1 MKITITILLI
11 CFCNFISF
19 SQKKELYVNDDFEY
33 ISKTEFDKKS
43 DQPLD
48 YNLRF
53 ELDSTYLNVKV
64 SRYKKGKIEL
74 KVLDSIKNEFYK
86 NKNEEF
92 SDNDIFLINYYP
104 GNDKCS
110 SDGYKSNF
118 KSKYNQ
124 YRRRFDK
131 IENLKQLFVY
141 KSDDGLK
148 VFGNKIDWQSDINN
162 LIEKTFYP
170 IPYPCGGYV
179 IIDSKGNYI
188 SERGEYSYW
197 KGLINEIKTFANT
210 VLYQ

>member
-1 MKITITILLI
+1 MKITLTILLV
-11 CFCNFISF
+11 CFFHLFSF
-19 SQKKELYVNDDFEY
+19 AQKKELYVNDDFEY

-43 DQPLD
+43 EQPFD

-53 ELDSTYLNVKV
+53 ELDSAYLNVKV
-64 SRYKKGKIEL
+64 ARYKKGKIEL
-74 KVLDSIKNEFYK
+74 KVLNSIKNTFY
-86 NKNEEF
+86 KNEEF
-92 SDNDIFLINYYP
+92 SDNEIFLINYYP

-110 SDGYKSNF
+110 SYGYKSNF

-124 YRRRFDK
+124 YRTKFDK

-148 VFGNKIDWQSDINN
+148 GFGNKIDWQSDINS

-170 IPYPCGGYV
+170 IPYPCGGYL

-188 SERGEYSYW
+188 SERGEYCYS
-197 KGLINEIKTFANT
+197 KILLDEIKTFANNG
-210 VLYQ
+210 YK

>member
-1 MKITITILLI
+1 MKTTITILTI
-11 CFCNFISF
+11 CFLHFFSF
-19 SQKKELYVNDDFEY
+19 GQKKELYLNDDFEY
-33 ISKTEFDKKS
+33 ISKTEFYKRS

-74 KVLDSIKNEFYK
+74 EVFDSIRNVFYK
-86 NKNEEF
+86 NKNEEI
-92 SDNDIFLINYYP
+92 SNNDIFLINYYP

-110 SDGYKSNF
+110 TEGYKSNF

-124 YRRRFDK
+124 YHRKFEK

-141 KSDDGLK
+141 KSNDGLEG
-148 VFGNKIDWQSDINN
+148 FGNKIDWQSDVNS
-162 LIEKTFYP
+162 LIERVFYP

-197 KGLINEIKTFANT
+197 KGLINEINTFANKAH
-210 VLYQ
+210 LF

>member
-11 CFCNFISF
+11 SLFHLLSF
-19 SQKKELYVNDDFEY
+19 GQKKELYVNDDFEY

-43 DQPLD
+43 EQPLD

-74 KVLDSIKNEFYK
+74 KVLDSIKNVFFK
-86 NKNEEF
+86 NKNVEF
-92 SDNDIFLINYYP
+92 GNNDIFLINYYP

-110 SDGYKSNF
+110 TGGYKSNF

-124 YRRRFDK
+124 YRRKFDK

-148 VFGNKIDWQSDINN
+148 GFGNKIDWQSDINS

-179 IIDSKGNYI
+179 IIDGKGNYI
-188 SERGEYSYW
+188 SERGEYAYW
-197 KGLINEIKTFANT
+197 KGLINEIKTFANNG
-210 VLYQ
+210 YK

>member
-1 MKITITILLI
+1 MRITITILLI
-11 CFCNFISF
+11 CFYNLISF
-19 SQKKELYVNDDFEY
+19 GQKKELYVNDNFEY
-33 ISKTEFDKKS
+33 ISKTEFDKKFE
-43 DQPLD
+43 QPLD

-74 KVLDSIKNEFYK
+74 TVLDSIKNVFYI
-86 NKNEEF
+86 NKDEEF
-92 SDNDIFLINYYP
+92 SNNDIFLINYYP

-110 SDGYKSNF
+110 TDGYKSNF

-124 YRRRFDK
+124 YRRKLDK

-141 KSDDGLK
+141 KSDDELNG
-148 VFGNKIDWQSDINN
+148 FGNKIEWQPDINS

-179 IIDSKGNYI
+179 IIDSKGNFI
-188 SERGEYSYW
+188 SERGEYCYW
-197 KGLINEIKTFANT
+197 KGLITEIKTFANT
-210 VLYQ
+210 VYN